1 MFNEYSSGEREITE
15 EGVGRFFSDLGV
27 DPMDPVTLV
36 ISYHM
41 GAKNMGE
48 YTETEFINGF
58 KALGCNSIR
67 DMKNILDTL
76 RKQLHDKTEFVNIYK
91 YVFNF
96 LKGEDARNVV
106 VDHAIAM
113 WDLLLTERYGK
124 QIQSFLDKWKEFLE
138 KQKTEHGLNGIKK
151 DEWNSL
157 LELFAAKGTKVEDMK
172 GNEEECWP
180 ILFDSFFEH
189 VNSS

>member
-1 MFNEYSSGEREITE
+1 
-15 EGVGRFFSDLGV
+15 
-27 DPMDPVTLV
+27 MDPVTLV

-48 YTETEFINGF
+48 YTETEFVNGF

-67 DMKNILDTL
+67 DLKNMLDML
-76 RKQLHDKTEFVNIYK
+76 RKQLRDKSEFVNIYK

-124 QIQSFLDKWKEFLE
+124 DIQPFLEKWKEFLE
-138 KQKTEHGLNGIKK
+138 KQRAESGLNGIKK
-151 DEWNSL
+151 DEWNCL
-157 LELFAAKGTKVEDMK
+157 FELFAAKGIKVNDMK
-172 GNEEECWP
+172 GSEEECWP
-180 ILFDSFFEH
+180 ILFDSFFEY